1 MTRVAWLFEFAELNG
16 AERSLLAT
24 LDGMRQKGYHP
35 VAIGPSEGPLS
46 LQLLEQGVEA
56 VAFDVRDRQG
66 QRRDR
71 ARLQQELASQLQSLQ
86 VDLVHANSLSMG
98 RLSGPVVEE
107 LKLPSI
113 AHLRDILRLSRQ
125 AVVELNQH
133 TRLLAVSNA
142 VRHYHVD
149 QGIDETKTHVVY
161 NGVDLQRF
169 CPRPP
174 TGYLHQEL
182 GIPTEAMLFATI
194 GQIGLR
200 KGQDLLCEAFSRIAH
215 RHKAAHLIVVGR
227 RHSQKH
233 EAIQF
238 EADLRLRANSDDLQG
253 RVHFVGQREDIS
265 ELLSE
270 LHALIHAARQEP
282 LGRVLLEAAACGVPV
297 IATNVGGTKEIF
309 PSEEA
314 GGLLVED
321 EDVDGLEFAW
331 DRLIDKRGLCECL
344 VEGARSRACEQFDIE
359 RAVENLVEQY
369 RSVLNET
376 VGQRNR

>member
-24 LDGMRQKGYHP
+24 LEGMRRQGYSP

-46 LQLLEQGVEA
+46 LQLQKRGVET

-71 ARLQQELASQLQSLQ
+71 ARLQQELASHLQSLQ

-98 RLSGPVVEE
+98 RLSGTVVEG

-125 AVVELNQH
+125 AVVELNLH

-200 KGQDLLCEAFSRIAH
+200 KGQDLLFEAFSRIAR
-215 RHKAAHLIVVGR
+215 RHKTAHLIVVGR
-227 RHSQKH
+227 RHSQKE

-238 EADLRLRANSDDLQG
+238 EEDLRLRANSKALRG
-253 RVHFVGQREDIS
+253 RVHVVGQREDIAEMLP
-265 ELLSE
+265 ELY
-270 LHALIHAARQEP
+270 ALIHAARQEP

-309 PSEEA
+309 PSEES
-314 GGLLVED
+314 GGLLVAD
-321 EDVDGLEFAW
+321 EDVDGLAFAW
-331 DRLIDKRGLCECL
+331 HRLIDERGLRERL
-344 VEGARSRACEQFDIE
+344 STGARSRACEQFDIAQ
-359 RAVENLVEQY
+359 AVENLAAHY
-369 RSVLNET
+369 RCVLGET
-376 VGQRNR
+376 G